1 MDKKILLS
9 YWDKTGWGIHEDW
22 EIGKEIRTGI
32 PYPDREWEP
41 LVRFCHFEEHEVC
54 DMLNVEF
61 MKQLRE
67 NLPELVKTACK
78 LADEHDYWS
87 LKPEDFCGIKFE
99 KDNHDSFFML
109 EFDGGDNPDE
119 FQSEWMVYIGFDKNL
134 NFTGKFSEE
143 TIWR

>member
-9 YWDKTGWGIHEDW
+9 CWDKTDWEIHEDW
-22 EIGKEIRTGI
+22 KIGKEIRTGI
-32 PYPDREWEP
+32 PYPDRKWEP

-78 LADEHDYWS
+78 LADEHDYWH

-99 KDNHDSFFML
+99 KNNNTSFLCWNLMAVIIQMNFS
-109 EFDGGDNPDE
+109 
-119 FQSEWMVYIGFDKNL
+119 QSGWFISDLTK
-134 NFTGKFSEE
+134 
-143 TIWR
+143 I

>member
-9 YWDKTGWGIHEDW
+9 CWDKTDWGIHEDW

-32 PYPDREWEP
+32 PYPDGKWEL

-54 DMLNVEF
+54 DMLNVKF

-78 LADEHDYWS
+78 LADEHDYWH

-99 KDNHDSFFML
+99 KNNNISFFML

-134 NFTGKFSEE
+134 NFTGEFSEE